1 MKKNAFAFL
10 LFFISIA
17 GYSQNRDSVLVKK
30 IVDETMT
37 NGTAYTNLK
46 MLCKQV
52 GPRLSGSS
60 NHYKAVLLTSKC

>member
-10 LFFISIA
+10 LVFIAIA
-17 GYSQNRDSVLVKK
+17 GYSQNTDSVVVKK

-37 NGTAYTNLK
+37 NGTAYTNLR

-52 GPRLSGSS
+52 GPSLPG
-60 NHYKAVLLTSKC
+60 KC